1 MCSPSPT
8 TPPWLFD
15 LEGTV
20 LGFPDN
26 SRTKVKYL
34 ALEVEQ
40 EQMIVILPKELR
52 HPQRLNLQPGD
63 RVRCIGRSRLD
74 TKAKAIELKAYQIF
88 SLPGVTV
95 PQGQVPLRLQQTV
108 VESDPL
114 VSPSDKAKK
123 PLKILICQKSGCQKR
138 GGRVLVDAL
147 EKLLIDR
154 NLQDKVTI
162 KYTGCQKRCSKA
174 PTLTMPDGRRYDQVN
189 LKSLANL
196 FDEYF
201 HEIAQPVFP

>member
-1 MCSPSPT
+1 MYSPSPT
-8 TPPWLFD
+8 TQPWLFD

-40 EQMIVILPKELR
+40 EQMTVILPKELR

-74 TKAKAIELKAYQIF
+74 TKAKAIELRAYQIF
-88 SLPGVTV
+88 SLPGLIV
-95 PQGQVPLRLQQTV
+95 PQGQESLFLEETA
-108 VESDPL
+108 VESHTG
-114 VSPSDKAKK
+114 VHSSEKSKK
-123 PLKILICQKSGCQKR
+123 PLKILVCRKSGCQKR
-138 GGRVLVDAL
+138 GGRGLVDAL

-201 HEIAQPVFP
+201 HEIAKPVFP